1 MRELVACAFIGPGRE
16 NGMNG
21 MVFLAR
27 PGEVPA
33 ELYWKLCFWPAGEV
47 PAELYWKLSII
58 RVWPDANRREE
69 KFLVREEDVN

>member
-21 MVFLAR
+21 MVLLAR

-33 ELYWKLCFWPAGEV
+33 ELYWKSA
-47 PAELYWKLSII
+47 II
-58 RVWPDANRREE
+58 RVWPDANN
-69 KFLVREEDVN
+69 VDEDVN